1 MQNEAPG
8 SSRGRPCRLAILAES
23 PIPYHIAFYRALA
36 AHPELEVMVL
46 YLSDLGL
53 SGRIDPG
60 FGIPLAW
67 GMPLL
72 EGYPHRFLKNVPL
85 SPAPGRFLSLI
96 NLGIFAALRKGRYD
110 AALIPGYAYL
120 SYWIGFL
127 SAWTLRIPV
136 LLRGE
141 AVVRPARLQGLKGR
155 LKKGLYRGLLK
166 RVRACLAIGEASYRF
181 YRAFGVPE
189 ERIFRS
195 PYAVDNEFFLR
206 ESGKWRSRQADT
218 KRSLGLDPGRPVI
231 LFCGKL
237 APRKRPEDLLEAF
250 LRLKR
255 PATLLFAGEGPLRS
269 ALQKK
274 AAGHPEVVFAGF
286 VPQAELP
293 KYYGLADLF
302 VLPSSEME
310 ASPLTINEALACG
323 LPAILSDAI
332 PSAPEFVRPGE
343 NGFLFPVGDV
353 EALRDRLD
361 TLLRDETL
369 RKKMGEESALRIQ
382 AWNPHESVAGVLEA
396 LRFAVARCG

>member
-1 MQNEAPG
+1 M
-8 SSRGRPCRLAILAES
+8 RRYRLAILAES
-23 PIPYHIAFYRALA
+23 PIPYHISFYRALA
-36 AHPELEVMVL
+36 ARPELEVTIL

-53 SGRIDPG
+53 SGRTDPG

-72 EGYPHRFLKNVPL
+72 EGYPHRFLKNFPL
-85 SPAPGRFLSLI
+85 SPAAGRFLSLI
-96 NLGIFAALRKGRYD
+96 NPGIFPALRKGRYD

-127 SAWTLRIPV
+127 SAWSLRIPV
-136 LLRGE
+136 LMRGE
-141 AVVRPARLQGLKGR
+141 AVLRPARLEGWKGSFKKRLLTAMLKST
-155 LKKGLYRGLLK
+155 
-166 RVRACLAIGEASYRF
+166 RACLAIGEASHRF
-181 YRAFGVPE
+181 YRALGVPE

-195 PYAVDNEFFLR
+195 PYAVDNDFFLR
-206 ESGKWRSRQADT
+206 ESREWRSRQAET
-218 KRSLGLDPGRPVI
+218 KRSLGLDPNRPVI

-237 APRKRPEDLLEAF
+237 TDRKRPGDLLEAF
-250 LRLKR
+250 LRLKN
-255 PATLLFAGEGPLRS
+255 PATLLFAGEGPLRP
-269 ALQKK
+269 ALQQRV
-274 AAGHPEVVFAGF
+274 ARRPEVVFAGF

-332 PSAPEFVRPGE
+332 PSAPEFVQPGE
-343 NGFLFPVGDV
+343 NGFLFPMGEV

-361 TLLRDETL
+361 TLLSDEPL
-369 RKKMGEESALRIQ
+369 RKRMGAESLRRIQ
-382 AWNPHESVAGVLEA
+382 AWSPKESVAGVLRA
-396 LRFAVARCG
+396 LDAMAGTS